1 MNSILTVGVVGLW
14 SFSCL
19 LQAAATVIFPGAR
32 RRQHPGLHIWKCAD
46 LLPRSPLLLHE
57 VTHRK
62 RPGFWGLAAQPDWSF
77 WIQRTQPHIEGCQ
90 NLSQTKELCC
100 LKLQVP
106 ARITNFLFPFQMISE
121 KKYISHQFQTK
132 SPVERSE
139 ACEHSKIDRTSISTF
154 SSLFF
159 RCKCHGQQAVQ
170 QLPHICL
177 SPQLASPN
185 SPLLSCQ
192 TLWGFSFAFGCFL
205 SFQPE
210 QHRTHLQATA
220 ATWSFSHLSPPA
232 WSRCKAWIR

>member
-19 LQAAATVIFPGAR
+19 LQAAAMVIFPGAR
-32 RRQHPGLHIWKCAD
+32 RSQHPGLHIWKCAD

-57 VTHRK
+57 VTHR
-62 RPGFWGLAAQPDWSF
+62 GLAAQPDWSF
-77 WIQRTQPHIEGCQ
+77 WIQRTQPHIEECQ

-106 ARITNFLFPFQMISE
+106 ARITNFLFPFQMTSE
-121 KKYISHQFQTK
+121 KKYISHQFQMK

-139 ACEHSKIDRTSISTF
+139 ACGHSKIDRTSISTF

-192 TLWGFSFAFGCFL
+192 TL
-205 SFQPE
+205 
-210 QHRTHLQATA
+210 
-220 ATWSFSHLSPPA
+220 
-232 WSRCKAWIR
+232 